1 MSVFR
6 STLSKQIAHTTI
18 LPALGNKDLKLLQ
31 DLITAEKFAVSS
43 SQKLADDWAKA
54 ADALKAWGAGEG
66 DDLGDVLDKSRELL
80 VLVSAALSQLSTHE
94 TAIRVHMKAVRTREE
109 NLDELKRRRKQ
120 VGSKAEAA
128 DKKLSKMSPEHK
140 QLQMQRD
147 LLNQLREEMRQLDST
162 ILVEEARLSDY
173 KRQTTKDWMAL
184 KFGGL
189 SELAEKVMI
198 VGNTGK
204 QLIEEI
210 PLEQTQPG
218 FGRVPYVA
226 QTQTSSLLAAASQRV
241 GEVTFQ
247 PTTGNLAYHYEP
259 GPGTGHQQ
267 QQPHHFA
274 EPAPNVP
281 QQGSIAQ
288 RHAGGL
294 PPQPEPH
301 VADDASEFG
310 QFPGGQLHPPYHS
323 QTVSSATG
331 SDVNRPYPPRMD
343 SRFATLPN
351 NVGRPDFNDHP
362 PSPAVPPKD
371 IPPLQHQPPL
381 PSEDPRHSVRRSAS
395 GLSETG
401 ADLVLAYYHD
411 LEATGETADS
421 TTSANQTNAS
431 APGRRSDVRA
441 SFDED
446 PYATDDRRAGGVT
459 DDSRLGGR
467 PRSPPP
473 SFEVATSTPPTPAFQ
488 PRNIPMAS
496 YEPDV
501 IPNEVLPPPTR
512 ERGLSTT
519 SAMSDTQ
526 RQQQALPRS
535 ESGISSE
542 SSLSTLPSPHP
553 PFAADPT
560 AIASTGRG
568 GAAAVMPGSA
578 NSPPLSPAD
587 PVTPN
592 AKTISA
598 GAFKRFRGPGSST
611 AGSPLPD
618 AGGSP
623 LSTPFGAR
631 KPPMEPAA
639 SYQSGNSNYAS
650 APSSPPADNSGASK
664 DREDRVTRL
673 LRCQPLKE
681 SIKVTPG
688 YLTSPTP
695 VKSQKVIIIILASQW
710 ARRLVPMVEKDI
722 RMTHSSLTE

>member
-1 MSVFR
+1 M
-6 STLSKQIAHTTI
+6 

-31 DLITAEKFAVSS
+31 DLITAEKFVVSS
-43 SQKLADDWAKA
+43 SQKLSDDWAKA

-80 VLVSAALSQLSTHE
+80 ALVSAALAQLSTHE

-120 VGSKAEAA
+120 VGAKAEAA

-147 LLNQLREEMRQLDST
+147 LLAQLRDEIRQLDST
-162 ILVEEARLSDY
+162 IIVEEARLGDY

-210 PLEQTQPG
+210 PLDQTQPG

-226 QTQTSSLLAAASQRV
+226 QAQTSNLLAAASQRV

-281 QQGSIAQ
+281 QQASLSQ
-288 RHAGGL
+288 RYGGGL

-301 VADDASEFG
+301 AVDDAAEFG
-310 QFPGGQLHPPYHS
+310 QYPGGQLHAPYHS

-351 NVGRPDFNDHP
+351 NVGRPDLSDQP

-371 IPPLQHQPPL
+371 MPPVPHQPL
-381 PSEDPRHSVRRSAS
+381 PSEDPRKSIRRSAS
-395 GLSETG
+395 GLSDTG

-411 LEATGETADS
+411 LE
-421 TTSANQTNAS
+421 
-431 APGRRSDVRA
+431 
-441 SFDED
+441 
-446 PYATDDRRAGGVT
+446 
-459 DDSRLGGR
+459 
-467 PRSPPP
+467 
-473 SFEVATSTPPTPAFQ
+473 
-488 PRNIPMAS
+488 
-496 YEPDV
+496 
-501 IPNEVLPPPTR
+501 
-512 ERGLSTT
+512 
-519 SAMSDTQ
+519 
-526 RQQQALPRS
+526 
-535 ESGISSE
+535 
-542 SSLSTLPSPHP
+542 
-553 PFAADPT
+553 
-560 AIASTGRG
+560 
-568 GAAAVMPGSA
+568 
-578 NSPPLSPAD
+578 
-587 PVTPN
+587 
-592 AKTISA
+592 
-598 GAFKRFRGPGSST
+598 
-611 AGSPLPD
+611 
-618 AGGSP
+618 
-623 LSTPFGAR
+623 
-631 KPPMEPAA
+631 
-639 SYQSGNSNYAS
+639 
-650 APSSPPADNSGASK
+650 
-664 DREDRVTRL
+664 
-673 LRCQPLKE
+673 
-681 SIKVTPG
+681 
-688 YLTSPTP
+688 
-695 VKSQKVIIIILASQW
+695 
-710 ARRLVPMVEKDI
+710 
-722 RMTHSSLTE
+722 